1 MISFDYDTSYYPA
14 MPVAVATIVHP
25 DHPQANIRCA
35 ALIDTGADGTMLP
48 ADLLQSID
56 APLIGDATM
65 RWVTGAGEIVD
76 VHLVQIR
83 VGHYDVGAIRA
94 VALPAGSEAILGR
107 DVLNQLILTLNGLAN
122 VVEVSDDLN

>member
-14 MPVAVATIVHP
+14 MPVAEATIVYP
-25 DHPQANIRCA
+25 DDPQANIRCV

-65 RWVTGAGEIVD
+65 RWVIGEGEIVD
-76 VHLVQIR
+76 VYLVQIR
-83 VGHYDVGAIRA
+83 VGPYGVGAVRA
-94 VALPAGSEAILGR
+94 VALPVGSEAILGR
-107 DVLNQLILTLNGLAN
+107 DVLNHLILTLNGLAN
-122 VVEVSDDLN
+122 VVEVSDEPN